1 MDAVSKKNNDLSV
14 KRIALQKTFNEY
26 NDNNGFSYEEWVNPP
41 SGHFYEGYKKELNE
55 IDNEMAPPLEYQ
67 S

>member
-41 SGHFYEGYKKELNE
+41 SGHFYEGYKKELDE
-55 IDNEMAPPLEYQ
+55 INNEMAPPLEYQ

>member
-1 MDAVSKKNNDLSV
+1 MDAVSKKNNDLSA

-41 SGHFYEGYKKELNE
+41 SGHFYEGYKKELDE
-55 IDNEMAPPLEYQ
+55 INNEMAPPLEYQ